1 MSTKR
6 CPENCAHCVQKK
18 EEQKKMDMEIP
29 ENKLWCKC
37 TVQAFLNMGEICQ
50 NCGMRAKK
58 ENFASDF
65 GREMHYSVTR
75 SGHYQ
80 PEWIVELK

>member
-18 EEQKKMDMEIP
+18 EDQKKMDMEIP
-29 ENKLWCKC
+29 ENLQCKY
-37 TVQAFLNMGEICQ
+37 TKGPMGEICQ
-50 NCGMRAKK
+50 NCGRMRAKK
-58 ENFASDF
+58 ENFALDF
-65 GREMHYSVTR
+65 GREVHYSITR
-75 SGHYQ
+75 SAHYQ